1 MDMEEIDMTW
11 QVPTVRI
18 ETVQFQ
24 GEAIEMY
31 EMPHNKVVEMMSA
44 FGPRQM
50 FKMLDLF
57 KLAIVDQKKLETLEI
72 LTFNEMAEVVGQWAS
87 KSPVRWLEFG
97 GGKNADENN
106 KLIDPPLSHDDE
118 DEDDDELVISREDV
132 ERLLEQMRKDREEDG
147 SSSEED
153 EPF

>member
-1 MDMEEIDMTW
+1 MEEIDMTW

-31 EMPHNKVVEMMSA
+31 EMPHNKVVDMMSA

-57 KLAIVDQKKLETLEI
+57 KLAVIDQKKLETLEV
-72 LTFNEMAEVVGQWAS
+72 LTFNEMAEVVGQWAA

-97 GGKNADENN
+97 RGKNADENN
-106 KLIDPPLSHDDE
+106 EMIDPPLSHDD
-118 DEDDDELVISREDV
+118 DDDDEDGFGPSREDI
-132 ERLLEQMRKDREEDG
+132 EQLLEQIRKEREEDG